1 LKWKNGR
8 YGEIAMPVQD
18 PIDVCRNT
26 RKAKGRGMVE
36 IPA

>member
-1 LKWKNGR
+1 
-8 YGEIAMPVQD
+8 MPVQD

-36 IPA
+36 IPAREEGKGEASR